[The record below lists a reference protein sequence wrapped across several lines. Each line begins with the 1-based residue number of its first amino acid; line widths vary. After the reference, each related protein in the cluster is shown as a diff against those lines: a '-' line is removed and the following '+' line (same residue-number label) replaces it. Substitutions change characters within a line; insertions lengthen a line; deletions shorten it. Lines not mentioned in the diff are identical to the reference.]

1 MRGTIIHMRKAMK
14 ERVLYP
20 VPHRESRKGGS
31 GFGEDTGK
39 PFRSCTRELHTVSSM
54 HQESSRKR
62 YRIAP
67 LQAKSENQGGTVHN
81 APLGSNTQ
89 GCFLF

>member
-1 MRGTIIHMRKAMK
+1 MRGTISHMRKAMK

-20 VPHRESRKGGS
+20 MPHRESRKGGS

-39 PFRSCTRELHTVSSM
+39 PFRSCTRELH
-54 HQESSRKR
+54 SRKR
-62 YRIAP
+62 YRIAA